1 MGFTFDTVI
10 KTIPA
15 NEMKQLTKEQL
26 EEKDKQERVASIH
39 PACPKPISYVGS
51 RLGNYGE
58 AYDYYQDEEKTY
70 WYESRLATEPIVT
83 EFTYGGGGKTCK
95 EKTHLPLLRKEKR
108 SQHRSIQQIAGK
120 SGCIEDDCTID

>member
-95 EKTHLPLLRKEKR
+95 EKTHQKQSLHTSAPAAEGEKKP
-108 SQHRSIQQIAGK
+108 A
-120 SGCIEDDCTID
+120 